1 MTENILQGALFTVM
15 VMRVGGANGTSL
27 EQSLRSQITRSPQFF
42 ANAPLVLDLKDSSG
56 FNETRDFVEMKRI
69 LASLTLVPVGVQ
81 NANPEQQS
89 AAIAAGL
96 GMLTAPATSRRSAAT
111 AAAPTAATSTPAASR
126 TSAAPAPAASG
137 QTKSLLIT
145 EPVRSG
151 TQIYAPGGDIVVVR
165 SVSAGAE
172 IIADGH
178 IHVYGAL
185 RGRAIAGATGD
196 ASARIFVGKLEAEL
210 VSIAG
215 RYLIHE
221 DIAPAHLGQR
231 VQVVL
236 QEQRVVVLGS
246 G

>member
-1 MTENILQGALFTVM
+1 MTDNILQGALFTVM
-15 VMRVGGANGTSL
+15 VMRVGGVNGASL
-27 EQSLRSQITRSPQFF
+27 EQTLRNQITRSPQFF
-42 ANAPLVLDLKDSSG
+42 ANAPIVLDLKGSAG
-56 FNETRDFVEMKRI
+56 FGETRDFLEMRRV
-69 LASLTLVPVGVQ
+69 LASLALVPVGVQ
-81 NANPEQQS
+81 NANPEQQV
-89 AAIAAGL
+89 AATAAGL
-96 GMLTAPATSRRSAAT
+96 GLLTAPATSRRAT
-111 AAAPTAATSTPAASR
+111 AAPAA
-126 TSAAPAPAASG
+126 AASSRAASTSPPQG
-137 QTKSLLIT
+137 KSLLVT

-151 TQIYAPGGDIVVVR
+151 TQIYAPGGDVIVVR

-178 IHVYGAL
+178 IHVYGTL

-196 ASARIFVGKLEAEL
+196 ASARIFVGRLEAEL

-231 VQVVL
+231 VQIVL

>member
-15 VMRVGGANGTSL
+15 VLRVGGANGTSL
-27 EQSLRSQITRSPQFF
+27 EQILRNQITRSPQFF
-42 ANAPLVLDLKDSSG
+42 ANAPIVLDLKGSSG
-56 FNETRDFVEMKRI
+56 FGEARDFLEMKRI

-81 NANPEQQS
+81 NANPEQQA
-89 AAIAAGL
+89 AAIEAGL
-96 GMLTAPATSRRSAAT
+96 GMLTAPATSRRPATAT
-111 AAAPTAATSTPAASR
+111 AAPAAASSR
-126 TSAAPAPAASG
+126 AASAAPVASKPAQG
-137 QTKSLLIT
+137 KSLLIT
-145 EPVRSG
+145 DPVRSG
-151 TQIYAPGGDIVVVR
+151 TQIYAPGGDIIVVR

-172 IIADGH
+172 IIADGN

-196 ASARIFVGKLEAEL
+196 ATARIFVGRLEAEL

-236 QEQRVVVLGS
+236 QEQRVVILGS

>member
-1 MTENILQGALFTVM
+1 MTDNILQGALFTVM
-15 VMRVGGANGTSL
+15 VMRVGGVNGASL
-27 EQSLRSQITRSPQFF
+27 EQTLRNQITRSPQFF
-42 ANAPLVLDLKDSSG
+42 ANAPIVLDLKGSSG
-56 FNETRDFVEMKRI
+56 FGETRDFLEVRRM

-81 NANPEQQS
+81 NANPEQQV
-89 AAIAAGL
+89 AALAAGL
-96 GMLTAPATSRRSAAT
+96 GLLTAPATSRRSTATT
-111 AAAPTAATSTPAASR
+111 AAAAPSRAAS
-126 TSAAPAPAASG
+126 APAAQG
-137 QTKSLLIT
+137 KSLLIT

-151 TQIYAPGGDIVVVR
+151 TQIYAPGGDVIVVR

-196 ASARIFVGKLEAEL
+196 ASARIFVGRLEAEL

-231 VQVVL
+231 VQIVL

>member
-27 EQSLRSQITRSPQFF
+27 EQTLRTQITRSPQFF
-42 ANAPLVLDLKDSSG
+42 ANAPIVLDLKGSNG
-56 FNETRDFVEMKRI
+56 FSRARDFVEMKRV
-69 LASLTLVPVGVQ
+69 LSSLTLVPVGVQ
-81 NANPEQQS
+81 NASAEQQA
-89 AAIAAGL
+89 AAIEAGL
-96 GMLTAPATSRRSAAT
+96 GMLTAPATSRR
-111 AAAPTAATSTPAASR
+111 PAASAPADAAPSR
-126 TSAAPAPAASG
+126 AASAAPAPKPAQG
-137 QTKSLLIT
+137 KSLLVT

-151 TQIYAPGGDIVVVR
+151 TQIYAPGGDVIVTR

-196 ASARIFVGKLEAEL
+196 ASARIFVGRLEAEL

-236 QEQRVVVLGS
+236 QEQRVVILGS

>member
-27 EQSLRSQITRSPQFF
+27 EQTLRTQITRSPQFF
-42 ANAPLVLDLKDSSG
+42 ANAPIVLDLKGSNG
-56 FNETRDFVEMKRI
+56 FSRARDFVEMKRV
-69 LASLTLVPVGVQ
+69 LSSLTLVPVGVQ
-81 NANPEQQS
+81 NASAEQQA
-89 AAIAAGL
+89 AAIEAGL
-96 GMLTAPATSRRSAAT
+96 GMLTAPATSRRPA
-111 AAAPTAATSTPAASR
+111 AAAPADAAPSRAA
-126 TSAAPAPAASG
+126 SAAPAPKPAQG
-137 QTKSLLIT
+137 KSLLVT

-151 TQIYAPGGDIVVVR
+151 TQIYAPGGDVIVTR

-196 ASARIFVGKLEAEL
+196 ASARIFVGRLEAEL

-236 QEQRVVVLGS
+236 QEQRVVILGS

>member
-1 MTENILQGALFTVM
+1 MTDDIVQGALFTMM
-15 VMRVGGANGTSL
+15 VMRVGGASGAAL
-27 EQSLRSQITRSPQFF
+27 ERTLRNQITRSPQFF
-42 ANAPLVLDLKDSSG
+42 ANAPIVLDLKDSGG
-56 FNETRDFVEMKRI
+56 FKETRDFVEMKRVLGS
-69 LASLTLVPVGVQ
+69 LALIPVGVQ
-81 NANPEQQS
+81 NANPEQQV
-89 AAIAAGL
+89 AANAAGF
-96 GMLTAPATSRRSAAT
+96 GTLTAPAASRRSGT
-111 AAAPTAATSTPAASR
+111 T
-126 TSAAPAPAASG
+126 APAASSRAANG
-137 QTKSLLIT
+137 AAAGKSLLIT

-151 TQIYAPGGDIVVVR
+151 TQIYAPGGDVIVVR

-196 ASARIFVGKLEAEL
+196 ATARIFVGRLEAEL

-215 RYLIHE
+215 RYLVHE

-231 VQVVL
+231 VQIVL
-236 QEQRVVVLGS
+236 QEQRVVILGS

>member
-1 MTENILQGALFTVM
+1 MTDNILQGALFTVM
-15 VMRVGGANGTSL
+15 VMRVGGVNGASL
-27 EQSLRSQITRSPQFF
+27 EQTLRNQITRSPQFF
-42 ANAPLVLDLKDSSG
+42 ANAPIVLDLKDSGG
-56 FNETRDFVEMKRI
+56 FSETREFLEMKRI

-81 NANPEQQS
+81 NANPEQRI
-89 AAIAAGL
+89 AALAAGL
-96 GMLTAPATSRRSAAT
+96 GTLTAPATSRRSAA
-111 AAAPTAATSTPAASR
+111 AAASAAIPSRASATP
-126 TSAAPAPAASG
+126 APAPAS

-151 TQIYAPGGDIVVVR
+151 TQIYAPGGDIIVVR

-196 ASARIFVGKLEAEL
+196 ASARIFVGRLEAEL

-231 VQVVL
+231 VQIVL
-236 QEQRVVVLGS
+236 QEQRMVVLGS

>member
-1 MTENILQGALFTVM
+1 MTDNLMQGALFTVM
-15 VMRVGGANGTSL
+15 VMRVAGASGPAL
-27 EQSLRSQITRSPQFF
+27 EKTLRDQITRSPQFF
-42 ANAPLVLDLKDSSG
+42 ANAPIVIDLKDSSG
-56 FNETRDFVEMKRI
+56 FKEVRDFIEMKQ
-69 LASLTLVPVGVQ
+69 LLHSLTLVPVGVQ
-81 NANPEQQS
+81 NAGPDQQR
-89 AAIAAGL
+89 AATTAGF
-96 GMLTAPATSRRSAAT
+96 GTLTAPATSRRTASSSSSVSARSANG
-111 AAAPTAATSTPAASR
+111 AAS
-126 TSAAPAPAASG
+126 P
-137 QTKSLLIT
+137 TKSLLVT

-151 TQIYAPGGDIVVVR
+151 TQIYAPGGDVIVVR

-196 ASARIFVGKLEAEL
+196 ATARIFVGRLEAEL

-215 RYLIHE
+215 RYLVHE
-221 DIAPAHLGQR
+221 DIAPAHVGQR

-236 QEQRVVVLGS
+236 QEQRVVIMGS

>member
-15 VMRVGGANGTSL
+15 VMRVGGANGMSL

-96 GMLTAPATSRRSAAT
+96 GMLTAPATSRRSAT
-111 AAAPTAATSTPAASR
+111 PAAAGSTPAASSR
-126 TSAAPAPAASG
+126 TSAAPAPVPSA

-151 TQIYAPGGDIVVVR
+151 TQIYAPGGDVIVVR

-178 IHVYGAL
+178 IHVYGTL

-196 ASARIFVGKLEAEL
+196 ASARIFVGRLEAEL

>member
-1 MTENILQGALFTVM
+1 MTDNILQGALFTVM
-15 VMRVGGANGTSL
+15 VMRVGGVNGASL
-27 EQSLRSQITRSPQFF
+27 EQTLRNQITRSPQFF
-42 ANAPLVLDLKDSSG
+42 ANAPIVLDLKGSSG
-56 FNETRDFVEMKRI
+56 FGETQDFLEMRRM

-81 NANPEQQS
+81 NANPEQQV
-89 AAIAAGL
+89 AALAAGL
-96 GMLTAPATSRRSAAT
+96 GLLTAPATSRRSTATTT
-111 AAAPTAATSTPAASR
+111 AAAPSRAAS
-126 TSAAPAPAASG
+126 APAAQG
-137 QTKSLLIT
+137 KSLLIT

-151 TQIYAPGGDIVVVR
+151 TQIYAPGGDVIVVR

-196 ASARIFVGKLEAEL
+196 ASARIFVGRLEAEL

-231 VQVVL
+231 VQIVL

>member
-1 MTENILQGALFTVM
+1 
-15 VMRVGGANGTSL
+15 
-27 EQSLRSQITRSPQFF
+27 
-42 ANAPLVLDLKDSSG
+42 VLDLKDSGG
-56 FNETRDFVEMKRI
+56 FSETRDFVEMKRV
-69 LASLTLVPVGVQ
+69 LASLSLVPVGVQ
-81 NANPEQQS
+81 NANPEQQL
-89 AAIAAGL
+89 AATAAGF
-96 GMLTAPATSRRSAAT
+96 GMLAAPAASRRSAT
-111 AAAPTAATSTPAASR
+111 PAAAPAATSSSRGANGAA
-126 TSAAPAPAASG
+126 AH
-137 QTKSLLIT
+137 TKSLLIT

-151 TQIYAPGGDIVVVR
+151 TQIYAPGGDVIVVR

-196 ASARIFVGKLEAEL
+196 ASARIFVGRLEAEL

-215 RYLIHE
+215 RYLVHE

-231 VQVVL
+231 VQIVL
-236 QEQRVVVLGS
+236 QEQRVVIMGS

>member
-1 MTENILQGALFTVM
+1 MTDNILQGALFTVM
-15 VMRVGGANGTSL
+15 VMRVGGVNGASL
-27 EQSLRSQITRSPQFF
+27 EQTLRNQITRSPQFF
-42 ANAPLVLDLKDSSG
+42 ANAPIVLDLKGSSG
-56 FNETRDFVEMKRI
+56 FGETRDFLEVRRM

-81 NANPEQQS
+81 NANPEQQV
-89 AAIAAGL
+89 AALAAGL
-96 GMLTAPATSRRSAAT
+96 GLLTAPATSRRSTATT
-111 AAAPTAATSTPAASR
+111 AAAVPSRAAS
-126 TSAAPAPAASG
+126 APAAQG
-137 QTKSLLIT
+137 KSLLIT

-151 TQIYAPGGDIVVVR
+151 TQIYAPGGDVIVVR

-196 ASARIFVGKLEAEL
+196 ASARIFVGRLEAEL

-231 VQVVL
+231 VQIVL

>member
-1 MTENILQGALFTVM
+1 MTDNILQGALFTVM
-15 VMRVGGANGTSL
+15 VMRVGGVNGASL
-27 EQSLRSQITRSPQFF
+27 EQTLRNQITRSPQFF
-42 ANAPLVLDLKDSSG
+42 ANAPIVLDLKGSSG
-56 FNETRDFVEMKRI
+56 FGETRDFLEVRRM

-81 NANPEQQS
+81 NANPEQQ
-89 AAIAAGL
+89 AAALAAGL
-96 GMLTAPATSRRSAAT
+96 GLLTAPATSRRSTATT
-111 AAAPTAATSTPAASR
+111 AAAASSRAAS
-126 TSAAPAPAASG
+126 APAAQG
-137 QTKSLLIT
+137 KSLLIT

-151 TQIYAPGGDIVVVR
+151 TQIYAPGGDVIVVR

-196 ASARIFVGKLEAEL
+196 ASARIFVGRLEAEL

-231 VQVVL
+231 VQIVL

>member
-1 MTENILQGALFTVM
+1 MTDNLVQGALFTVM
-15 VMRVGGANGTSL
+15 VMRVGDASGRAL
-27 EQSLRSQITRSPQFF
+27 EETLRNQITRSPQFF
-42 ANAPLVLDLKDSSG
+42 ANAPIVLDLKDSSG
-56 FNETRDFVEMKRI
+56 FSEARDFVEIKQLLQR
-69 LASLTLVPVGVQ
+69 LALVPVGVQ
-81 NANPEQQS
+81 NAAPDQQR
-89 AAIAAGL
+89 AATAAGF
-96 GMLTAPATSRRSAAT
+96 GMLTAPATNRRSAASPARPANG
-111 AAAPTAATSTPAASR
+111 AAAP
-126 TSAAPAPAASG
+126 
-137 QTKSLLIT
+137 TKSLLIT

-151 TQIYAPGGDIVVVR
+151 TQIYAPGGDVIVVR

-185 RGRAIAGATGD
+185 RGRAIAGAMGD
-196 ASARIFVGKLEAEL
+196 TSARIFVGRLEAEL

-215 RYLIHE
+215 RYLVHE

-236 QEQRVVVLGS
+236 KEQRVVIMGS

>member
-27 EQSLRSQITRSPQFF
+27 EQILRTQITRSPQFF
-42 ANAPLVLDLKDSSG
+42 ANAPIVLDLKGSSG
-56 FNETRDFVEMKRI
+56 FSQAREFVEMKRV
-69 LASLTLVPVGVQ
+69 LSSLTLVPVGVQ
-81 NANPEQQS
+81 NANPEQQA
-89 AAIAAGL
+89 AAIEAGL
-96 GMLTAPATSRRSAAT
+96 GMLTAPATSRRPPAST
-111 AAAPTAATSTPAASR
+111 AAAPTAAAPSHAA
-126 TSAAPAPAASG
+126 SAAPAQSKPAQG
-137 QTKSLLIT
+137 KSLLVT

-151 TQIYAPGGDIVVVR
+151 TQIYAPGGDVIVTR

-196 ASARIFVGKLEAEL
+196 ASARIFVGRLEAEL

>member
-27 EQSLRSQITRSPQFF
+27 EQNLRSQITRSPQFF
-42 ANAPLVLDLKDSSG
+42 ANAPLVLDLKDSNG

-96 GMLTAPATSRRSAAT
+96 GMLTAPATSRRSA
-111 AAAPTAATSTPAASR
+111 PTSATSTPAASSR
-126 TSAAPAPAASG
+126 TSAAPAPAPSA

-151 TQIYAPGGDIVVVR
+151 TQIYAPGGDVIVVR

-178 IHVYGAL
+178 IHVYGTL

-196 ASARIFVGKLEAEL
+196 ASARIFVGRLEAEL